1 VTSKTEAATTG
12 SQQRAGAPFGWR
24 TVTPLVTGAALNPV
38 NSSMIATALV
48 PIAAALHI
56 PVGRT
61 SILVSS
67 LYLACAIAQPTAGKL
82 AEEFGPRRV
91 FLAGI
96 VLVLL
101 GGVAG
106 GLGDNLAVLVVARVL
121 IGVGTSCGYPTAM
134 LIIRRRSHQ
143 AGLSEPPGSVL
154 GSLAIA
160 GSATVAIGPPIGG
173 LLVGGLGWRSA
184 FLLNIPLTAAALAMA
199 LAWIP
204 RDEPPAAGR
213 KIAEVATRI
222 DLGGI
227 ALFGG
232 MLAAL
237 LVFLMSLPHP
247 GWAPLAIS
255 AVLAALLVAW
265 ELRAARPFIDLRLL
279 AAQRALTRTYLRLGL
294 TLLGVYVVLY
304 GITQWMEAARGLSP
318 EQAGL
323 VLLPMGAV
331 AALVSHPVSRRNL
344 VRGPLIAC
352 AFFMLLASA
361 ATLFITVHSPVI
373 ALAGVMVLFGV
384 VVGTTSVGN
393 QTALYLQSP
402 RESLGTASGLSRT
415 FGYIGSIASATITS
429 VVFHASVSDAG
440 LHDMALILVGVA
452 AVVFLM
458 TLLDRQLAR
467 GSQA

>member
-1 VTSKTEAATTG
+1 MTTKTE
-12 SQQRAGAPFGWR
+12 SQQRVATPFGWR
-24 TVTPLVTGAALNPV
+24 TVTPLLMGSALNPI
-38 NSSMIATALV
+38 NSSVIATALV
-48 PIAAALHI
+48 PIAAALHV

-67 LYLACAIAQPTAGKL
+67 LNLAGAIAQPAAGKL
-82 AEEFGPRRV
+82 AEQFGPRRV

-101 GGVAG
+101 GG
-106 GLGDNLAVLVVARVL
+106 LGNNLAVLVVARVL
-121 IGVGTSCGYPTAM
+121 IGVGTSCGYPSAM
-134 LIIRRRSHQ
+134 VIIRRRSHQ

-173 LLVGGLGWRSA
+173 LLVGGLGWHSA
-184 FLLNIPLTAAALAMA
+184 FLLNVPLTAAALAMT

-204 RDEPPAAGR
+204 RDEQSAAGR

-227 ALFGG
+227 AVFGG

-237 LVFLMSLPHP
+237 LVFLMSLPRP
-247 GWAPLAIS
+247 GWVALAIS

-265 ELRAARPFIDLRLL
+265 ELRAAMPFIDLRLL
-279 AAQRALTRTYLRLGL
+279 ASQRALTRTYLRFGL

-331 AALVSHPVSRRNL
+331 AAFVSHPVSRRNL

-352 AFFMLLASA
+352 AFFMLLASV
-361 ATLFITVHSPVI
+361 ATLFITGHSPVI
-373 ALAGVMVLFGV
+373 ALVGVMVLFGV

-402 RESLGTASGLSRT
+402 PKSLGTASGLSRT

-429 VVFHASVSDAG
+429 IVFHTRVSDAG

-452 AVVFLM
+452 AVVLLM
-458 TLLDRQLAR
+458 TLLDRQLPR
-467 GSQA
+467 GSKA

>member
-1 VTSKTEAATTG
+1 MTSKTEAAKTG
-12 SQQRAGAPFGWR
+12 SQHRAANPFGWR
-24 TVTPLVTGAALNPV
+24 TVTPLVMGSALNPV
-38 NSSMIATALV
+38 NSSVIATALV
-48 PIAAALHI
+48 PIAAALHV

-91 FLAGI
+91 LVVGI
-96 VLVLL
+96 LFVLL
-101 GGVAG
+101 GGIIGGVAQDIPT
-106 GLGDNLAVLVVARVL
+106 LTVARVL
-121 IGVGTSCGYPTAM
+121 IGIGTSAGYPAAM
-134 LIIRRRSHQ
+134 VIIRRRSHQ

-184 FLLNIPLTAAALAMA
+184 FLLNVPLTAAALAMA

-204 RDEPPAAGR
+204 RDEKSAAGR
-213 KIAEVATRI
+213 KIAEVAARI
-222 DLGGI
+222 DVGGI
-227 ALFGG
+227 VLFGG

-237 LVFLMSLPHP
+237 LVFLMSLPRP
-247 GWAPLAIS
+247 GWVALVLS

-279 AAQRALTRTYLRLGL
+279 ASQRVLTRTYLRFGL

-331 AALVSHPVSRRNL
+331 AAFVSYPLSRRNL

-352 AFFMLLASA
+352 AFFMLFASV
-361 ATLFITVHSPVI
+361 ATLYITSHSPVI
-373 ALAGVMVLFGV
+373 ALVAVMVLFGV

-402 RESLGTASGLSRT
+402 PENLGTAAGLSRT

-429 VVFHASVSDAG
+429 IVFHTRVSDAG

-452 AVVFLM
+452 AVCC
-458 TLLDRQLAR
+458 
-467 GSQA
+467 S

>member
-1 VTSKTEAATTG
+1 MTSKTEAATAG
-12 SQQRAGAPFGWR
+12 SRQRADAPFGWR
-24 TVTPLVTGAALNPV
+24 TVTPLVMGSALNPV
-38 NSSMIATALV
+38 NSSVIATALV
-48 PIAAALHI
+48 PIAAALHV

-96 VLVLL
+96 VLVL
-101 GGVAG
+101 AG
-106 GLGDNLAVLVVARVL
+106 GLVGGLGNDLAVLVVARVL

-160 GSATVAIGPPIGG
+160 SAATVAIGPPIGG

-184 FLLNIPLTAAALAMA
+184 FLLNVPLAAAALAMA

-204 RDEPPAAGR
+204 SDEPPAAGR
-213 KIAEVATRI
+213 KIAAVVTRI

-227 ALFGG
+227 VLFAG

-237 LVFLMSLPHP
+237 LAFLISLPHP
-247 GWAPLAIS
+247 GWVALAIS

-265 ELRAARPFIDLRLL
+265 ELRAAKPFIDLRLL
-279 AAQRALTRTYLRLGL
+279 ASQRALTRTYLRLGL

-318 EQAGL
+318 
-323 VLLPMGAV
+323 
-331 AALVSHPVSRRNL
+331 SRPAWCCCRWAPSPPSC
-344 VRGPLIAC
+344 RSRC
-352 AFFMLLASA
+352 RA
-361 ATLFITVHSPVI
+361 ATSS
-373 ALAGVMVLFGV
+373 AG
-384 VVGTTSVGN
+384 
-393 QTALYLQSP
+393 
-402 RESLGTASGLSRT
+402 R
-415 FGYIGSIASATITS
+415 
-429 VVFHASVSDAG
+429 
-440 LHDMALILVGVA
+440 
-452 AVVFLM
+452 
-458 TLLDRQLAR
+458 
-467 GSQA
+467 